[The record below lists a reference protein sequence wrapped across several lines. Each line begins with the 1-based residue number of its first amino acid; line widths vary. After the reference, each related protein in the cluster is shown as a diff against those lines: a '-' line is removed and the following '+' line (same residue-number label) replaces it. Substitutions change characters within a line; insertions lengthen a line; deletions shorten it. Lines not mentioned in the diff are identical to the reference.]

1 MLGAR
6 NELFSKKKKDEG
18 STYIYIMVGNA
29 YTQSVLKM

>member
-1 MLGAR
+1 M
-6 NELFSKKKKDEG
+6 NFFQKKKDEG